1 MQRLTTYTP
10 ILFPFPTP
18 KCEESE
24 SIETKIRTRSM
35 SDDRI
40 ISSNNNNT
48 INPSKQRTRTRA
60 RSPSRSPTS
69 TSTPVSGSPSSRR
82 ALDHDQQPGRL
93 FSTTGCSCWPP
104 PYPSETT
111 LFARATS
118 GQFAFAACCIRN
130 GTRGGNRKVSLPGE
144 GRSVNAEIAA
154 RGRRSSYSSRG
165 RIVNERICDVYTLRT
180 RSV

>member
-24 SIETKIRTRSM
+24 SIETKIRTRM

-93 FSTTGCSCWPP
+93 FSATGCSITASPLSQRN
-104 PYPSETT
+104 YAFRSGHE
-111 LFARATS
+111 RAVR
-118 GQFAFAACCIRN
+118 I
-130 GTRGGNRKVSLPGE
+130 
-144 GRSVNAEIAA
+144 RSVLHPQRNA
-154 RGRRSSYSSRG
+154 RGKPQGLSPGRG
-165 RIVNERICDVYTLRT
+165 TIR
-180 RSV
+180 